1 MNIND
6 SVVSQDGSLK
16 VTLTAFD
23 PSRGKGQIR
32 IKELVQKRGWFYVTV
47 KFAAGGQNRIDYKTW
62 DVHKTPVYEVSTTV
76 RNDSVSAAWAG
87 CCWPTGC

>member
-1 MNIND
+1 VNIHD
-6 SVVSQDGSLK
+6 GAVSQDGSLK

-23 PSRGKGQIR
+23 PARSKGQIK
-32 IKELVQKRGWFYVTV
+32 IEELVEKRAWFYVTV

-76 RNDSVSAAWAG
+76 RNDSVSAIEIVPAG
-87 CCWPTGC
+87 NL